1 MLANTANN
9 APRKFL
15 NGGETGIYRGH
26 LLAELANI
34 LKPLDSARSMQ
45 MAEDLVI
52 EVATEKLASD
62 SDEKTE

>member
-1 MLANTANN
+1 MA
-9 APRKFL
+9 
-15 NGGETGIYRGH
+15 GTGIYRGH

-52 EVATEKLASD
+52 EVAPEKLASD

>member
-1 MLANTANN
+1 MAGD
-9 APRKFL
+9 RD
-15 NGGETGIYRGH
+15 YRGH

-52 EVATEKLASD
+52 EVARKNWPPTVTRKRSKGLV
-62 SDEKTE
+62 